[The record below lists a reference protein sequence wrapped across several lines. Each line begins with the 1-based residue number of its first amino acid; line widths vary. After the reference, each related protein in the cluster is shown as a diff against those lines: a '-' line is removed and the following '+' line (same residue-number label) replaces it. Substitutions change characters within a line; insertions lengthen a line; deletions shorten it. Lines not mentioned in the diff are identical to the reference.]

1 MNLDSTMK
9 RLVEGYRSFHKK
21 HFEGDCTLYDDL
33 VTHGQKPEILL
44 IACCD
49 SRVDPAIVFNCT
61 PGDLFVVRNVAN
73 LVPPYQDDPKYHSTS
88 AAMQFAVCNLKVKD
102 IIIFGHSYCGGIQS
116 LFEDYNKE
124 EHSFI
129 SEWMG
134 IAEPARDAVIDKYP
148 GRKKE
153 ELCSHCEKE
162 SLVIS
167 YKNLY
172 TFPWINERI
181 ENGDLNAHAWHFDI
195 KSGKIAAYD
204 EENKAFEII

>member
-1 MNLDSTMK
+1 MTYDSTMN
-9 RLVEGYRSFHKK
+9 RLITGYKTFRKK
-21 HFEGDCTLYDDL
+21 HFEGDCTLYDEL

-49 SRVDPAIVFNCT
+49 SRVDPALVFNCN

-88 AAMQFAVCNLKVKD
+88 AAIQFAVNSLGVKD

-116 LFEDYNKE
+116 LFSDYNEE

-134 IAEPARDAVIDKYP
+134 IAAPARDKVMSSAPDAP
-148 GRKKE
+148 KE
-153 ELCSHCEKE
+153 ELCGLCEKE

-167 YKNLY
+167 HNNLY
-172 TFPWINERI
+172 SFPWIKERI
-181 ENGDLNAHAWHFDI
+181 SKGELSTHAWHFDI
-195 KSGKIAAYD
+195 KTGKITSYNSELKSF
-204 EENKAFEII
+204 EEI